1 MCATPPSTDPTRLLH
16 VAYRAAAQIVR
27 NRVLAEEAGERAVH
41 RYLLAVIAGR
51 TPDKPE
57 AWVRTVARRSAC
69 AILRNGWAR
78 VQPIVEDALF
88 VAEPG
93 AESGPRL
100 ADRVRALVDAALT
113 PRQRDALDAA
123 LTCRTTRDAARECGM
138 EPRDFRRYLAAISQ
152 RARRLVTALIGADLR
167 RDRVLDRQSAG

>member
-1 MCATPPSTDPTRLLH
+1 MCASPPTDPTRLLH
-16 VAYRAAAQIVR
+16 VAYRAAARVVR

-41 RYLLAVIAGR
+41 RYLLAVIAGH

-78 VQPIVEDALF
+78 VQPIAEDALF

-93 AESGPRL
+93 VESGPRL
-100 ADRVRALVDAALT
+100 ADRVRALVGSELT
-113 PRQRDALDAA
+113 PRQRDAL
-123 LTCRTTRDAARECGM
+123 AAR
-138 EPRDFRRYLAAISQ
+138 
-152 RARRLVTALIGADLR
+152 RAC
-167 RDRVLDRQSAG
+167 